1 MVDDTESSTMSVT
14 NPFTAAALRPQ
25 VSRINMPGRSTPASI
40 LADSFLAPENYLY
53 LPDVPRITPDNN
65 DEGLQTLAILAK
77 ENLHREYFKINSA
90 LQKKC
95 EYMKRSLNIEDL
107 NYLKPSNKKG
117 KGENYCRIIEINQT
131 QRSNLSEALLPAS
144 LSPPHIQSSDF
155 STSVPTYTQTYLPAA
170 EQTPKSLNSVLA
182 AELEEIYESQ
192 ASISDWQK
200 RRKNSEIKWGER
212 RSMLFSWTLSKLG
225 VPDKGKCCVQCRSCE
240 ASIKCEDCFHFL
252 CHKCDQQQHFVMPF
266 HQRFCWKNGF
276 FEPLDPT
283 QTVCSDGNVIHWK
296 PVVPAHPPNS
306 CPNCSESKFTTLS
319 SNNLCIFV
327 TLSGRYDLYTP
338 IFRCK
343 CGYVDEELGKA
354 MHQSGFYSTG
364 RNSSTFYSI
373 NLLDSWHF
381 LKRSSPGTSLQ
392 ALVSALE
399 LFGASR
405 GRHGPINFE
414 TTKRVFFEWR
424 FHQYELGRIK
434 GEFDKG
440 CPACDTTPVAVHI
453 DGNKKLYRYNKV
465 GRGIRNSYYS
475 GGIFACDKEV
485 QYHVSTIQNLK
496 TQVLYGGR
504 WQEGSGLT
512 SGEEAEQV
520 FSYLS
525 RYNNNT
531 KNMLKA
537 ERTEELTEG
546 ALFWNHRKINGMPRA
561 LVARFRKVLYG
572 GRWQEGSG
580 LTSGEEAEQVFSYL
594 SRYNNNT
601 KNMLKAERT
610 EELTEGALFWNHRK
624 INGMHR
630 ALVARFRKA
639 TETAAAVSNEIHRL
653 NVPESVI
660 EKWRSELLIIARSLN
675 NRSSA
680 NNIEHTIEAYGEN
693 IRHRKNQ
700 ITTYAVSLTEK
711 RSAVEKFEL
720 QKRCRE
726 EESLTIQEMITWLQY
741 YKKKRDK
748 LSEYIQELQCDSFP
762 SCLCKDSNTY
772 TIENP
777 ILSEE
782 EKHGLLALLKQGQK
796 QCADKLTE
804 AKHLF
809 SSYQPNEVYEPFL
822 ELLESDEDE
831 DMYLQNE

>member
-1 MVDDTESSTMSVT
+1 MCGVSTLKAAKNKPVSFRSLDETGISMASCRHGIIL
-14 NPFTAAALRPQ
+14 AALNMYQGELYSYAHYLQMNRLQ
-25 VSRINMPGRSTPASI
+25 NVSFICQDIICKYWPWALKISS
-40 LADSFLAPENYLY
+40 
-53 LPDVPRITPDNN
+53 
-65 DEGLQTLAILAK
+65 
-77 ENLHREYFKINSA
+77 RE
-90 LQKKC
+90 QKF
-95 EYMKRSLNIEDL
+95 SLGQG
-107 NYLKPSNKKG
+107 KP
-117 KGENYCRIIEINQT
+117 
-131 QRSNLSEALLPAS
+131 
-144 LSPPHIQSSDF
+144 F
-155 STSVPTYTQTYLPAA
+155 
-170 EQTPKSLNSVLA
+170 
-182 AELEEIYESQ
+182 
-192 ASISDWQK
+192 
-200 RRKNSEIKWGER
+200 
-212 RSMLFSWTLSKLG
+212 LG
-225 VPDKGKCCVQCRSCE
+225 VLHAKG
-240 ASIKCEDCFHFL
+240 H
-252 CHKCDQQQHFVMPF
+252 
-266 HQRFCWKNGF
+266 
-276 FEPLDPT
+276 
-283 QTVCSDGNVIHWK
+283 
-296 PVVPAHPPNS
+296 
-306 CPNCSESKFTTLS
+306 
-319 SNNLCIFV
+319 
-327 TLSGRYDLYTP
+327 
-338 IFRCK
+338 
-343 CGYVDEELGKA
+343 
-354 MHQSGFYSTG
+354 
-364 RNSSTFYSI
+364 
-373 NLLDSWHF
+373 SW
-381 LKRSSPGTSLQ
+381 
-392 ALVSALE
+392 
-399 LFGASR
+399 
-405 GRHGPINFE
+405 
-414 TTKRVFFEWR
+414 
-424 FHQYELGRIK
+424 Y
-434 GEFDKG
+434 
-440 CPACDTTPVAVHI
+440 C
-453 DGNKKLYRYNKV
+453 
-465 GRGIRNSYYS
+465 
-475 GGIFACDKEV
+475 
-485 QYHVSTIQNLK
+485 
-496 TQVLYGGR
+496 QVLYGGR

-546 ALFWNHRKINGMPRA
+546 ALFWNHRKINGMP
-561 LVARFRKVLYG
+561 
-572 GRWQEGSG
+572 
-580 LTSGEEAEQVFSYL
+580 
-594 SRYNNNT
+594 
-601 KNMLKAERT
+601 
-610 EELTEGALFWNHRK
+610 
-624 INGMHR
+624 R

-700 ITTYAVSLTEK
+700 ITTYAVSSKMRAVLRNKNEVEKKKLRDLIKIYNQNHPDLSEADVLTGILPWHNLLLHQNTSVSLTEK

-782 EKHGLLALLKQGQK
+782 EKRGLLALLNQGQK

>member
-1 MVDDTESSTMSVT
+1 MQTAPTIKKKKILDLGMVDDTESSTMSVT

-95 EYMKRSLNIEDL
+95 EYMKRSLNIENL

-131 QRSNLSEALLPAS
+131 QRSNLSE
-144 LSPPHIQSSDF
+144 
-155 STSVPTYTQTYLPAA
+155 
-170 EQTPKSLNSVLA
+170 E
-182 AELEEIYESQ
+182 
-192 ASISDWQK
+192 
-200 RRKNSEIKWGER
+200 
-212 RSMLFSWTLSKLG
+212 
-225 VPDKGKCCVQCRSCE
+225 
-240 ASIKCEDCFHFL
+240 
-252 CHKCDQQQHFVMPF
+252 
-266 HQRFCWKNGF
+266 
-276 FEPLDPT
+276 
-283 QTVCSDGNVIHWK
+283 

-485 QYHVSTIQNLK
+485 QDHVSTIQNLK
-496 TQVLYGGR
+496 TQSSHMCGVSTLKAAKNKPVSFRSLDETGISMASCRHGIILAALNMYQGELYSYAHYLQMNRLQNVSFICQDIICKYWPWALKISSREQKFSLRQGKPFLGVLHAKGHSWYCQVLYGGR

-525 RYNNNT
+525 RYNNNI

-546 ALFWNHRKINGMPRA
+546 ALFWNHRKINGMP
-561 LVARFRKVLYG
+561 
-572 GRWQEGSG
+572 
-580 LTSGEEAEQVFSYL
+580 
-594 SRYNNNT
+594 
-601 KNMLKAERT
+601 
-610 EELTEGALFWNHRK
+610 
-624 INGMHR
+624 R

-748 LSEYIQELQCDSFP
+748 ISEYIQELQCDSFP

-782 EKHGLLALLKQGQK
+782 EKRGLLALLKQGQK

>member
-1 MVDDTESSTMSVT
+1 MQTAPTIKKKKILDLGMVDDTESSTMSVT

-53 LPDVPRITPDNN
+53 LPDVPRINPDNN

-131 QRSNLSEALLPAS
+131 QRSNLSE
-144 LSPPHIQSSDF
+144 
-155 STSVPTYTQTYLPAA
+155 
-170 EQTPKSLNSVLA
+170 
-182 AELEEIYESQ
+182 
-192 ASISDWQK
+192 
-200 RRKNSEIKWGER
+200 
-212 RSMLFSWTLSKLG
+212 
-225 VPDKGKCCVQCRSCE
+225 
-240 ASIKCEDCFHFL
+240 
-252 CHKCDQQQHFVMPF
+252 
-266 HQRFCWKNGF
+266 
-276 FEPLDPT
+276 
-283 QTVCSDGNVIHWK
+283 
-296 PVVPAHPPNS
+296 
-306 CPNCSESKFTTLS
+306 
-319 SNNLCIFV
+319 
-327 TLSGRYDLYTP
+327 GRYDLYTP

-405 GRHGPINFE
+405 GRSSHMCG
-414 TTKRVFFEWR
+414 
-424 FHQYELGRIK
+424 
-434 GEFDKG
+434 
-440 CPACDTTPVAVHI
+440 
-453 DGNKKLYRYNKV
+453 
-465 GRGIRNSYYS
+465 
-475 GGIFACDKEV
+475 
-485 QYHVSTIQNLK
+485 VSTLKAAKNKPVSFRSLDETSISMASCRHGIILAALNMYQGELYSYAHYLQMNRLQNVSFICQDIICKYWPWALK
-496 TQVLYGGR
+496 ISSREQQFSLRQGKPFLGVLHAKGHSWYCQVLYGGR

-546 ALFWNHRKINGMPRA
+546 ALFWNHRKINGMP
-561 LVARFRKVLYG
+561 
-572 GRWQEGSG
+572 
-580 LTSGEEAEQVFSYL
+580 
-594 SRYNNNT
+594 
-601 KNMLKAERT
+601 
-610 EELTEGALFWNHRK
+610 
-624 INGMHR
+624 R

-700 ITTYAVSLTEK
+700 ITTYAVSSKMRAVLRNKNEVEKEKLRDLIKIYNQNYPDLSEAGVLTGILPWHNLLLHQNTSVSLTEK

-772 TIENP
+772 TIENS

-782 EKHGLLALLKQGQK
+782 EKRGLLAILKQGQK

>member
-1 MVDDTESSTMSVT
+1 MQTAPTIKKKKILDLGMVDDTESSTMSVT
-14 NPFTAAALRPQ
+14 NPFTAAALGPQ

-131 QRSNLSEALLPAS
+131 QRSNLSE
-144 LSPPHIQSSDF
+144 
-155 STSVPTYTQTYLPAA
+155 
-170 EQTPKSLNSVLA
+170 E
-182 AELEEIYESQ
+182 
-192 ASISDWQK
+192 
-200 RRKNSEIKWGER
+200 
-212 RSMLFSWTLSKLG
+212 
-225 VPDKGKCCVQCRSCE
+225 
-240 ASIKCEDCFHFL
+240 
-252 CHKCDQQQHFVMPF
+252 
-266 HQRFCWKNGF
+266 
-276 FEPLDPT
+276 
-283 QTVCSDGNVIHWK
+283 

-485 QYHVSTIQNLK
+485 QDHVSTIQNLK
-496 TQVLYGGR
+496 TQSSHMCGVSTLKAAKNKPVSFRSLDETGISMASCRHGIILAALNMYQGELYSYAHYLQMNRLQNVSFICQDIICKYWPWALKISSREQKFSLRQGKPFLGVLHAKGHSWYCQVLYGGR

-561 LVARFRKVLYG
+561 LVARFRK
-572 GRWQEGSG
+572 
-580 LTSGEEAEQVFSYL
+580 FH
-594 SRYNNNT
+594 
-601 KNMLKAERT
+601 LK
-610 EELTEGALFWNHRK
+610 
-624 INGMHR
+624 
-630 ALVARFRKA
+630 
-639 TETAAAVSNEIHRL
+639 
-653 NVPESVI
+653 
-660 EKWRSELLIIARSLN
+660 
-675 NRSSA
+675 
-680 NNIEHTIEAYGEN
+680 
-693 IRHRKNQ
+693 
-700 ITTYAVSLTEK
+700 
-711 RSAVEKFEL
+711 
-720 QKRCRE
+720 
-726 EESLTIQEMITWLQY
+726 
-741 YKKKRDK
+741 
-748 LSEYIQELQCDSFP
+748 
-762 SCLCKDSNTY
+762 
-772 TIENP
+772 
-777 ILSEE
+777 
-782 EKHGLLALLKQGQK
+782 
-796 QCADKLTE
+796 
-804 AKHLF
+804 
-809 SSYQPNEVYEPFL
+809 
-822 ELLESDEDE
+822 
-831 DMYLQNE
+831 

>member
-1 MVDDTESSTMSVT
+1 MQTAPTIKKKKILDLGMVDDTESSTMSVT

-40 LADSFLAPENYLY
+40 LA
-53 LPDVPRITPDNN
+53 
-65 DEGLQTLAILAK
+65 EGLQTLAILAK

-95 EYMKRSLNIEDL
+95 EYMKRSLNIENL

-131 QRSNLSEALLPAS
+131 QRSNLSE
-144 LSPPHIQSSDF
+144 
-155 STSVPTYTQTYLPAA
+155 
-170 EQTPKSLNSVLA
+170 E
-182 AELEEIYESQ
+182 
-192 ASISDWQK
+192 
-200 RRKNSEIKWGER
+200 
-212 RSMLFSWTLSKLG
+212 
-225 VPDKGKCCVQCRSCE
+225 
-240 ASIKCEDCFHFL
+240 
-252 CHKCDQQQHFVMPF
+252 
-266 HQRFCWKNGF
+266 
-276 FEPLDPT
+276 
-283 QTVCSDGNVIHWK
+283 

-485 QYHVSTIQNLK
+485 QDHVSTIQNLK
-496 TQVLYGGR
+496 TQSSHMCGVSTLKAAKNKPVSFRSLDETGISMASCRHGIILAALNMYQGELYSYAHYLQMNRLQNVSFICQDIICKYWPWALKISSREQKFSLRQGKPFLGVLHAKGHSWYCQVLYGGR

-525 RYNNNT
+525 RYNNNI

-546 ALFWNHRKINGMPRA
+546 ALFWNHRKINGMP
-561 LVARFRKVLYG
+561 
-572 GRWQEGSG
+572 
-580 LTSGEEAEQVFSYL
+580 
-594 SRYNNNT
+594 
-601 KNMLKAERT
+601 
-610 EELTEGALFWNHRK
+610 
-624 INGMHR
+624 R

-700 ITTYAVSLTEK
+700 ITTYAVSSKMRAVLRNKNEVEKKKLRDLIKIYNQNHPDLSEADVLTGILPWHNLLLHQNTSVSLTEK

-748 LSEYIQELQCDSFP
+748 ISEYIQELQCDSFP

-782 EKHGLLALLKQGQK
+782 EKRGLLALLKQGQK

>member
-1 MVDDTESSTMSVT
+1 MQTAPTIKKKKILDLGMVDDTESSTMSVT

-77 ENLHREYFKINSA
+77 ENLHREYFKIKSA

-170 EQTPKSLNSVLA
+170 EQTPKSLNS
-182 AELEEIYESQ
+182 
-192 ASISDWQK
+192 
-200 RRKNSEIKWGER
+200 
-212 RSMLFSWTLSKLG
+212 
-225 VPDKGKCCVQCRSCE
+225 GKCCVQCRSCE

-276 FEPLDPT
+276 FEDLDPT

-343 CGYVDEELGKA
+343 CGYVDQELGKA

-453 DGNKKLYRYNKV
+453 DGNKKLYCYNKV
-465 GRGIRNSYYS
+465 GR
-475 GGIFACDKEV
+475 
-485 QYHVSTIQNLK
+485 
-496 TQVLYGGR
+496 
-504 WQEGSGLT
+504 
-512 SGEEAEQV
+512 
-520 FSYLS
+520 
-525 RYNNNT
+525 
-531 KNMLKA
+531 
-537 ERTEELTEG
+537 
-546 ALFWNHRKINGMPRA
+546 
-561 LVARFRKVLYG
+561 
-572 GRWQEGSG
+572 
-580 LTSGEEAEQVFSYL
+580 
-594 SRYNNNT
+594 
-601 KNMLKAERT
+601 
-610 EELTEGALFWNHRK
+610 
-624 INGMHR
+624 
-630 ALVARFRKA
+630 
-639 TETAAAVSNEIHRL
+639 
-653 NVPESVI
+653 
-660 EKWRSELLIIARSLN
+660 
-675 NRSSA
+675 
-680 NNIEHTIEAYGEN
+680 
-693 IRHRKNQ
+693 
-700 ITTYAVSLTEK
+700 
-711 RSAVEKFEL
+711 
-720 QKRCRE
+720 
-726 EESLTIQEMITWLQY
+726 
-741 YKKKRDK
+741 
-748 LSEYIQELQCDSFP
+748 
-762 SCLCKDSNTY
+762 
-772 TIENP
+772 
-777 ILSEE
+777 
-782 EKHGLLALLKQGQK
+782 
-796 QCADKLTE
+796 
-804 AKHLF
+804 
-809 SSYQPNEVYEPFL
+809 
-822 ELLESDEDE
+822 
-831 DMYLQNE
+831 

>member
-1 MVDDTESSTMSVT
+1 MSVT

-53 LPDVPRITPDNN
+53 LPDVPRINPDNN

-170 EQTPKSLNSVLA
+170 EQTPKSLNS
-182 AELEEIYESQ
+182 ELEEIYESQ

-405 GRHGPINFE
+405 GRSSHMCG
-414 TTKRVFFEWR
+414 
-424 FHQYELGRIK
+424 
-434 GEFDKG
+434 
-440 CPACDTTPVAVHI
+440 
-453 DGNKKLYRYNKV
+453 
-465 GRGIRNSYYS
+465 
-475 GGIFACDKEV
+475 
-485 QYHVSTIQNLK
+485 VSTLKAAKNKPVSFRSLDETSISMASCRHGIILAALNMYQGELYSYAHYLQMNRLQNVSFICQDIICKYWPWALK
-496 TQVLYGGR
+496 ISSREQQFSLRQGKPFLGVLHAKGHSWYCQVLYGGR

-546 ALFWNHRKINGMPRA
+546 ALFWNHRKINGMP
-561 LVARFRKVLYG
+561 
-572 GRWQEGSG
+572 
-580 LTSGEEAEQVFSYL
+580 
-594 SRYNNNT
+594 
-601 KNMLKAERT
+601 
-610 EELTEGALFWNHRK
+610 
-624 INGMHR
+624 R

-700 ITTYAVSLTEK
+700 ITTYAVSSKMRAVLRNKNEVEKEKLRDLIKIYNQNYPDLSEAGVLTGILPWHNLLLHQNTSVSLTEK

-772 TIENP
+772 TIENS

-782 EKHGLLALLKQGQK
+782 EKRGLLAILKQGQK

>member
-1 MVDDTESSTMSVT
+1 MQTAPTIKKKKILDLGMVDDTESSTMSVT

-90 LQKKC
+90 LQKKS

-131 QRSNLSEALLPAS
+131 QRSNLSE
-144 LSPPHIQSSDF
+144 
-155 STSVPTYTQTYLPAA
+155 
-170 EQTPKSLNSVLA
+170 E
-182 AELEEIYESQ
+182 
-192 ASISDWQK
+192 
-200 RRKNSEIKWGER
+200 
-212 RSMLFSWTLSKLG
+212 
-225 VPDKGKCCVQCRSCE
+225 
-240 ASIKCEDCFHFL
+240 
-252 CHKCDQQQHFVMPF
+252 
-266 HQRFCWKNGF
+266 
-276 FEPLDPT
+276 
-283 QTVCSDGNVIHWK
+283 

-405 GRHGPINFE
+405 GRHGPINFD

-453 DGNKKLYRYNKV
+453 DDNKKLYRYNKV

-485 QYHVSTIQNLK
+485 QDHVSTIQNLK
-496 TQVLYGGR
+496 TQVRIFLH
-504 WQEGSGLT
+504 
-512 SGEEAEQV
+512 
-520 FSYLS
+520 
-525 RYNNNT
+525 
-531 KNMLKA
+531 
-537 ERTEELTEG
+537 
-546 ALFWNHRKINGMPRA
+546 LF
-561 LVARFRKVLYG
+561 
-572 GRWQEGSG
+572 
-580 LTSGEEAEQVFSYL
+580 
-594 SRYNNNT
+594 
-601 KNMLKAERT
+601 
-610 EELTEGALFWNHRK
+610 
-624 INGMHR
+624 
-630 ALVARFRKA
+630 
-639 TETAAAVSNEIHRL
+639 
-653 NVPESVI
+653 
-660 EKWRSELLIIARSLN
+660 
-675 NRSSA
+675 
-680 NNIEHTIEAYGEN
+680 
-693 IRHRKNQ
+693 
-700 ITTYAVSLTEK
+700 
-711 RSAVEKFEL
+711 
-720 QKRCRE
+720 
-726 EESLTIQEMITWLQY
+726 ESLKIGFQ
-741 YKKKRDK
+741 
-748 LSEYIQELQCDSFP
+748 
-762 SCLCKDSNTY
+762 
-772 TIENP
+772 IE
-777 ILSEE
+777 
-782 EKHGLLALLKQGQK
+782 
-796 QCADKLTE
+796 T
-804 AKHLF
+804 
-809 SSYQPNEVYEPFL
+809 
-822 ELLESDEDE
+822 
-831 DMYLQNE
+831 

>member
-1 MVDDTESSTMSVT
+1 MQTAPTIKKKKILDLGMVDDTESSTMSVT
-14 NPFTAAALRPQ
+14 NPFTAAALGPQ

-131 QRSNLSEALLPAS
+131 QRSNLSE
-144 LSPPHIQSSDF
+144 
-155 STSVPTYTQTYLPAA
+155 
-170 EQTPKSLNSVLA
+170 E
-182 AELEEIYESQ
+182 
-192 ASISDWQK
+192 
-200 RRKNSEIKWGER
+200 
-212 RSMLFSWTLSKLG
+212 
-225 VPDKGKCCVQCRSCE
+225 
-240 ASIKCEDCFHFL
+240 
-252 CHKCDQQQHFVMPF
+252 
-266 HQRFCWKNGF
+266 
-276 FEPLDPT
+276 
-283 QTVCSDGNVIHWK
+283 

-485 QYHVSTIQNLK
+485 QDHVSTIQNLK
-496 TQVLYGGR
+496 TQSSHMCGVSTLKAAKNKPVSFRSLDETGISMASCRHGIILAALNMYQGELYSYAHYLQMNRLQNVSFICQDIICKYWPWALKISSREQKFSLRQGKPFLGVLHAKGHSWYCQVLYGGR

-561 LVARFRKVLYG
+561 LVARFRKVLTY
-572 GRWQEGSG
+572 
-580 LTSGEEAEQVFSYL
+580 
-594 SRYNNNT
+594 
-601 KNMLKAERT
+601 
-610 EELTEGALFWNHRK
+610 ELFYTMK
-624 INGMHR
+624 I
-630 ALVARFRKA
+630 
-639 TETAAAVSNEIHRL
+639 
-653 NVPESVI
+653 
-660 EKWRSELLIIARSLN
+660 
-675 NRSSA
+675 
-680 NNIEHTIEAYGEN
+680 
-693 IRHRKNQ
+693 
-700 ITTYAVSLTEK
+700 
-711 RSAVEKFEL
+711 
-720 QKRCRE
+720 
-726 EESLTIQEMITWLQY
+726 
-741 YKKKRDK
+741 
-748 LSEYIQELQCDSFP
+748 
-762 SCLCKDSNTY
+762 
-772 TIENP
+772 
-777 ILSEE
+777 
-782 EKHGLLALLKQGQK
+782 
-796 QCADKLTE
+796 
-804 AKHLF
+804 
-809 SSYQPNEVYEPFL
+809 
-822 ELLESDEDE
+822 
-831 DMYLQNE
+831 

>member
-1 MVDDTESSTMSVT
+1 MSVT

-40 LADSFLAPENYLY
+40 LA
-53 LPDVPRITPDNN
+53 
-65 DEGLQTLAILAK
+65 EGLQTLAILAK
-77 ENLHREYFKINSA
+77 ENLHREYLKINSA

-131 QRSNLSEALLPAS
+131 QRSNLSE
-144 LSPPHIQSSDF
+144 
-155 STSVPTYTQTYLPAA
+155 
-170 EQTPKSLNSVLA
+170 
-182 AELEEIYESQ
+182 
-192 ASISDWQK
+192 
-200 RRKNSEIKWGER
+200 
-212 RSMLFSWTLSKLG
+212 
-225 VPDKGKCCVQCRSCE
+225 
-240 ASIKCEDCFHFL
+240 
-252 CHKCDQQQHFVMPF
+252 
-266 HQRFCWKNGF
+266 
-276 FEPLDPT
+276 
-283 QTVCSDGNVIHWK
+283 
-296 PVVPAHPPNS
+296 
-306 CPNCSESKFTTLS
+306 
-319 SNNLCIFV
+319 
-327 TLSGRYDLYTP
+327 GRYDLYTP

-424 FHQYELGRIK
+424 FHQYQLGRIK
-434 GEFDKG
+434 GKFDKG

-485 QYHVSTIQNLK
+485 QDHVSTIQNLK
-496 TQVLYGGR
+496 TQSSHMCGVSTLKAAKNKPVSFRSLDETGISMASCRHGIILAALNMYQGELYSYAHYLQMNCLQNVSFICQDIICKYWPWALKISSREQKFSLGQGKPFLGVLHAKGHSWYCQVLYGGR

-546 ALFWNHRKINGMPRA
+546 ALFWNHRKINGMP
-561 LVARFRKVLYG
+561 
-572 GRWQEGSG
+572 
-580 LTSGEEAEQVFSYL
+580 
-594 SRYNNNT
+594 
-601 KNMLKAERT
+601 
-610 EELTEGALFWNHRK
+610 
-624 INGMHR
+624 R

-700 ITTYAVSLTEK
+700 ITIYAG
-711 RSAVEKFEL
+711 R
-720 QKRCRE
+720 
-726 EESLTIQEMITWLQY
+726 
-741 YKKKRDK
+741 
-748 LSEYIQELQCDSFP
+748 
-762 SCLCKDSNTY
+762 
-772 TIENP
+772 
-777 ILSEE
+777 
-782 EKHGLLALLKQGQK
+782 H
-796 QCADKLTE
+796 
-804 AKHLF
+804 
-809 SSYQPNEVYEPFL
+809 
-822 ELLESDEDE
+822 
-831 DMYLQNE
+831 

>member
-1 MVDDTESSTMSVT
+1 MY
-14 NPFTAAALRPQ
+14 
-25 VSRINMPGRSTPASI
+25 I
-40 LADSFLAPENYLY
+40 FL
-53 LPDVPRITPDNN
+53 T
-65 DEGLQTLAILAK
+65 EGLQTLAILAK
-77 ENLHREYFKINSA
+77 ENLHREYLKINSA
-90 LQKKC
+90 LQKKR

-170 EQTPKSLNSVLA
+170 EQTPKSLNS
-182 AELEEIYESQ
+182 E
-192 ASISDWQK
+192 
-200 RRKNSEIKWGER
+200 
-212 RSMLFSWTLSKLG
+212 
-225 VPDKGKCCVQCRSCE
+225 
-240 ASIKCEDCFHFL
+240 
-252 CHKCDQQQHFVMPF
+252 
-266 HQRFCWKNGF
+266 
-276 FEPLDPT
+276 
-283 QTVCSDGNVIHWK
+283 

-485 QYHVSTIQNLK
+485 QDHVSTIQNLK
-496 TQVLYGGR
+496 TQVRIFLH
-504 WQEGSGLT
+504 
-512 SGEEAEQV
+512 
-520 FSYLS
+520 
-525 RYNNNT
+525 
-531 KNMLKA
+531 
-537 ERTEELTEG
+537 
-546 ALFWNHRKINGMPRA
+546 LF
-561 LVARFRKVLYG
+561 
-572 GRWQEGSG
+572 
-580 LTSGEEAEQVFSYL
+580 
-594 SRYNNNT
+594 
-601 KNMLKAERT
+601 
-610 EELTEGALFWNHRK
+610 
-624 INGMHR
+624 
-630 ALVARFRKA
+630 
-639 TETAAAVSNEIHRL
+639 
-653 NVPESVI
+653 
-660 EKWRSELLIIARSLN
+660 
-675 NRSSA
+675 
-680 NNIEHTIEAYGEN
+680 
-693 IRHRKNQ
+693 
-700 ITTYAVSLTEK
+700 
-711 RSAVEKFEL
+711 
-720 QKRCRE
+720 
-726 EESLTIQEMITWLQY
+726 ESLKIGFQ
-741 YKKKRDK
+741 
-748 LSEYIQELQCDSFP
+748 
-762 SCLCKDSNTY
+762 
-772 TIENP
+772 IE
-777 ILSEE
+777 
-782 EKHGLLALLKQGQK
+782 
-796 QCADKLTE
+796 T
-804 AKHLF
+804 
-809 SSYQPNEVYEPFL
+809 
-822 ELLESDEDE
+822 
-831 DMYLQNE
+831 

>member
-1 MVDDTESSTMSVT
+1 
-14 NPFTAAALRPQ
+14 
-25 VSRINMPGRSTPASI
+25 MPGRSTPASI

-77 ENLHREYFKINSA
+77 ENLHREYLKINSA

-131 QRSNLSEALLPAS
+131 QRSNLSE
-144 LSPPHIQSSDF
+144 
-155 STSVPTYTQTYLPAA
+155 
-170 EQTPKSLNSVLA
+170 
-182 AELEEIYESQ
+182 
-192 ASISDWQK
+192 
-200 RRKNSEIKWGER
+200 
-212 RSMLFSWTLSKLG
+212 
-225 VPDKGKCCVQCRSCE
+225 
-240 ASIKCEDCFHFL
+240 
-252 CHKCDQQQHFVMPF
+252 
-266 HQRFCWKNGF
+266 
-276 FEPLDPT
+276 
-283 QTVCSDGNVIHWK
+283 
-296 PVVPAHPPNS
+296 
-306 CPNCSESKFTTLS
+306 
-319 SNNLCIFV
+319 
-327 TLSGRYDLYTP
+327 GRYDLYTP

-485 QYHVSTIQNLK
+485 QDHVSTIQNLK
-496 TQVLYGGR
+496 TQSSHMCGVSTLKAAKNKPVSFRSLDETGISMASCRHGIILAALNMYQGELYSYAHYLQMNRLQNVSFICQDIICKYWPWALKISSREQKFSLGQGKPFLGVLHAKGHSWYCQVLYGGR

-537 ERTEELTEG
+537 ERTEELTEA
-546 ALFWNHRKINGMPRA
+546 ALFWNHRKINGMP
-561 LVARFRKVLYG
+561 
-572 GRWQEGSG
+572 
-580 LTSGEEAEQVFSYL
+580 
-594 SRYNNNT
+594 
-601 KNMLKAERT
+601 
-610 EELTEGALFWNHRK
+610 
-624 INGMHR
+624 R

-653 NVPESVI
+653 NVPESVT

-700 ITTYAVSLTEK
+700 ITTYAVSSKMRAELRNKNE
-711 RSAVEKFEL
+711 VEKKKTTRSHENL
-720 QKRCRE
+720 Q
-726 EESLTIQEMITWLQY
+726 SQ
-741 YKKKRDK
+741 
-748 LSEYIQELQCDSFP
+748 P
-762 SCLCKDSNTY
+762 S
-772 TIENP
+772 
-777 ILSEE
+777 
-782 EKHGLLALLKQGQK
+782 G
-796 QCADKLTE
+796 
-804 AKHLF
+804 F
-809 SSYQPNEVYEPFL
+809 V
-822 ELLESDEDE
+822 
-831 DMYLQNE
+831 

>member
-1 MVDDTESSTMSVT
+1 MQTAPTIKKKKILDLSMVDDTESSTMSVT
-14 NPFTAAALRPQ
+14 NPFTTAALRPQ

-40 LADSFLAPENYLY
+40 LA
-53 LPDVPRITPDNN
+53 
-65 DEGLQTLAILAK
+65 EGLQTLAILAK
-77 ENLHREYFKINSA
+77 ENLHREYLKINSA

-170 EQTPKSLNSVLA
+170 EQTPKSLNS
-182 AELEEIYESQ
+182 E
-192 ASISDWQK
+192 
-200 RRKNSEIKWGER
+200 
-212 RSMLFSWTLSKLG
+212 
-225 VPDKGKCCVQCRSCE
+225 
-240 ASIKCEDCFHFL
+240 
-252 CHKCDQQQHFVMPF
+252 
-266 HQRFCWKNGF
+266 
-276 FEPLDPT
+276 
-283 QTVCSDGNVIHWK
+283 

-319 SNNLCIFV
+319 FNNLCIFV
-327 TLSGRYDLYTP
+327 TLSGRHDLYTP

-465 GRGIRNSYYS
+465 GRGIRNSYYF

-485 QYHVSTIQNLK
+485 QDHVSTIQNLK
-496 TQVLYGGR
+496 TQ
-504 WQEGSGLT
+504 
-512 SGEEAEQV
+512 
-520 FSYLS
+520 
-525 RYNNNT
+525 
-531 KNMLKA
+531 
-537 ERTEELTEG
+537 
-546 ALFWNHRKINGMPRA
+546 
-561 LVARFRKVLYG
+561 
-572 GRWQEGSG
+572 
-580 LTSGEEAEQVFSYL
+580 
-594 SRYNNNT
+594 
-601 KNMLKAERT
+601 
-610 EELTEGALFWNHRK
+610 
-624 INGMHR
+624 
-630 ALVARFRKA
+630 
-639 TETAAAVSNEIHRL
+639 
-653 NVPESVI
+653 
-660 EKWRSELLIIARSLN
+660 
-675 NRSSA
+675 
-680 NNIEHTIEAYGEN
+680 
-693 IRHRKNQ
+693 
-700 ITTYAVSLTEK
+700 
-711 RSAVEKFEL
+711 
-720 QKRCRE
+720 
-726 EESLTIQEMITWLQY
+726 
-741 YKKKRDK
+741 
-748 LSEYIQELQCDSFP
+748 
-762 SCLCKDSNTY
+762 
-772 TIENP
+772 
-777 ILSEE
+777 
-782 EKHGLLALLKQGQK
+782 
-796 QCADKLTE
+796 
-804 AKHLF
+804 
-809 SSYQPNEVYEPFL
+809 
-822 ELLESDEDE
+822 
-831 DMYLQNE
+831 

>member
-1 MVDDTESSTMSVT
+1 MQTAPTIKKKKILDLGMVDDTESSTMSVT

-95 EYMKRSLNIEDL
+95 EYMKRSLNIENL

-131 QRSNLSEALLPAS
+131 QRSNLSE
-144 LSPPHIQSSDF
+144 
-155 STSVPTYTQTYLPAA
+155 
-170 EQTPKSLNSVLA
+170 E
-182 AELEEIYESQ
+182 
-192 ASISDWQK
+192 
-200 RRKNSEIKWGER
+200 
-212 RSMLFSWTLSKLG
+212 
-225 VPDKGKCCVQCRSCE
+225 
-240 ASIKCEDCFHFL
+240 
-252 CHKCDQQQHFVMPF
+252 
-266 HQRFCWKNGF
+266 
-276 FEPLDPT
+276 
-283 QTVCSDGNVIHWK
+283 

-405 GRHGPINFE
+405 GRSSHMCG
-414 TTKRVFFEWR
+414 
-424 FHQYELGRIK
+424 
-434 GEFDKG
+434 
-440 CPACDTTPVAVHI
+440 
-453 DGNKKLYRYNKV
+453 
-465 GRGIRNSYYS
+465 
-475 GGIFACDKEV
+475 
-485 QYHVSTIQNLK
+485 VSTLKAAKNKPVSFRSLDETGISMASCRHGIILAALNMYQGELYSYAHYLQMNRLQNVSFICQDIICKYWPWALK
-496 TQVLYGGR
+496 ISSREQKFSLRQGKPFLGVLHAKGHSWYCQVLYGGR

-525 RYNNNT
+525 RYNNNI

-546 ALFWNHRKINGMPRA
+546 ALFWNHRKINGMP
-561 LVARFRKVLYG
+561 
-572 GRWQEGSG
+572 
-580 LTSGEEAEQVFSYL
+580 
-594 SRYNNNT
+594 
-601 KNMLKAERT
+601 
-610 EELTEGALFWNHRK
+610 
-624 INGMHR
+624 R

-700 ITTYAVSLTEK
+700 ITTYAVSSKMRAVLRNKNEVEKKKLRDLIKIYNQNHPDLSEADVLTGILPWHNLLLHQNTSVSLTEK

-748 LSEYIQELQCDSFP
+748 ISEYIQELQCDSFP

-782 EKHGLLALLKQGQK
+782 EKRGLLALLKQGQK

>member
-1 MVDDTESSTMSVT
+1 
-14 NPFTAAALRPQ
+14 
-25 VSRINMPGRSTPASI
+25 MPGRSTPASI

-77 ENLHREYFKINSA
+77 ENLHREYLKINSA

-131 QRSNLSEALLPAS
+131 QRSNLSE
-144 LSPPHIQSSDF
+144 
-155 STSVPTYTQTYLPAA
+155 
-170 EQTPKSLNSVLA
+170 E
-182 AELEEIYESQ
+182 
-192 ASISDWQK
+192 
-200 RRKNSEIKWGER
+200 
-212 RSMLFSWTLSKLG
+212 
-225 VPDKGKCCVQCRSCE
+225 
-240 ASIKCEDCFHFL
+240 
-252 CHKCDQQQHFVMPF
+252 
-266 HQRFCWKNGF
+266 
-276 FEPLDPT
+276 
-283 QTVCSDGNVIHWK
+283 

-485 QYHVSTIQNLK
+485 QDHVSTIQNLK
-496 TQVLYGGR
+496 TQSSHMCGVSTLKAAKNKPVSFRSLDETGISMASCRHGIILAALNMYQGELYSYAHYLQMNRLQNVSFICQDIICKYWPWALKISSREQKFSLGQGKPFLGVLHAKGHSWYCQVLYGGR

-537 ERTEELTEG
+537 ERTEELTEA
-546 ALFWNHRKINGMPRA
+546 ALFWNHRKINGMP
-561 LVARFRKVLYG
+561 
-572 GRWQEGSG
+572 
-580 LTSGEEAEQVFSYL
+580 
-594 SRYNNNT
+594 
-601 KNMLKAERT
+601 
-610 EELTEGALFWNHRK
+610 
-624 INGMHR
+624 R

-653 NVPESVI
+653 NVPESVT

-700 ITTYAVSLTEK
+700 ITTYAVSSKMRAELRNKNE
-711 RSAVEKFEL
+711 VEKKKTTRSHENL
-720 QKRCRE
+720 Q
-726 EESLTIQEMITWLQY
+726 SQ
-741 YKKKRDK
+741 
-748 LSEYIQELQCDSFP
+748 P
-762 SCLCKDSNTY
+762 S
-772 TIENP
+772 
-777 ILSEE
+777 
-782 EKHGLLALLKQGQK
+782 G
-796 QCADKLTE
+796 
-804 AKHLF
+804 F
-809 SSYQPNEVYEPFL
+809 V
-822 ELLESDEDE
+822 
-831 DMYLQNE
+831 

>member
-1 MVDDTESSTMSVT
+1 MSVT
-14 NPFTAAALRPQ
+14 NPFTAAALGPQ

-170 EQTPKSLNSVLA
+170 EQTPKSLNS
-182 AELEEIYESQ
+182 E
-192 ASISDWQK
+192 
-200 RRKNSEIKWGER
+200 
-212 RSMLFSWTLSKLG
+212 
-225 VPDKGKCCVQCRSCE
+225 
-240 ASIKCEDCFHFL
+240 
-252 CHKCDQQQHFVMPF
+252 
-266 HQRFCWKNGF
+266 
-276 FEPLDPT
+276 
-283 QTVCSDGNVIHWK
+283 

-485 QYHVSTIQNLK
+485 QDHVSTIQNLK
-496 TQVLYGGR
+496 TQVRIFLR
-504 WQEGSGLT
+504 
-512 SGEEAEQV
+512 
-520 FSYLS
+520 
-525 RYNNNT
+525 
-531 KNMLKA
+531 
-537 ERTEELTEG
+537 
-546 ALFWNHRKINGMPRA
+546 LF
-561 LVARFRKVLYG
+561 
-572 GRWQEGSG
+572 
-580 LTSGEEAEQVFSYL
+580 
-594 SRYNNNT
+594 
-601 KNMLKAERT
+601 
-610 EELTEGALFWNHRK
+610 
-624 INGMHR
+624 
-630 ALVARFRKA
+630 
-639 TETAAAVSNEIHRL
+639 
-653 NVPESVI
+653 
-660 EKWRSELLIIARSLN
+660 
-675 NRSSA
+675 
-680 NNIEHTIEAYGEN
+680 
-693 IRHRKNQ
+693 
-700 ITTYAVSLTEK
+700 
-711 RSAVEKFEL
+711 
-720 QKRCRE
+720 
-726 EESLTIQEMITWLQY
+726 ESLKIGFQ
-741 YKKKRDK
+741 
-748 LSEYIQELQCDSFP
+748 
-762 SCLCKDSNTY
+762 
-772 TIENP
+772 IE
-777 ILSEE
+777 
-782 EKHGLLALLKQGQK
+782 
-796 QCADKLTE
+796 T
-804 AKHLF
+804 
-809 SSYQPNEVYEPFL
+809 
-822 ELLESDEDE
+822 
-831 DMYLQNE
+831 

>member
-1 MVDDTESSTMSVT
+1 MQTAPTIKKKKILDLGMVDDTESSTMSVT

-117 KGENYCRIIEINQT
+117 KGENYCRIIEISQT

-327 TLSGRYDLYTP
+327 TL
-338 IFRCK
+338 
-343 CGYVDEELGKA
+343 
-354 MHQSGFYSTG
+354 
-364 RNSSTFYSI
+364 TF
-373 NLLDSWHF
+373 
-381 LKRSSPGTSLQ
+381 
-392 ALVSALE
+392 
-399 LFGASR
+399 LF
-405 GRHGPINFE
+405 
-414 TTKRVFFEWR
+414 
-424 FHQYELGRIK
+424 
-434 GEFDKG
+434 
-440 CPACDTTPVAVHI
+440 
-453 DGNKKLYRYNKV
+453 
-465 GRGIRNSYYS
+465 
-475 GGIFACDKEV
+475 
-485 QYHVSTIQNLK
+485 
-496 TQVLYGGR
+496 
-504 WQEGSGLT
+504 
-512 SGEEAEQV
+512 
-520 FSYLS
+520 
-525 RYNNNT
+525 
-531 KNMLKA
+531 
-537 ERTEELTEG
+537 
-546 ALFWNHRKINGMPRA
+546 
-561 LVARFRKVLYG
+561 
-572 GRWQEGSG
+572 
-580 LTSGEEAEQVFSYL
+580 
-594 SRYNNNT
+594 
-601 KNMLKAERT
+601 
-610 EELTEGALFWNHRK
+610 
-624 INGMHR
+624 
-630 ALVARFRKA
+630 
-639 TETAAAVSNEIHRL
+639 
-653 NVPESVI
+653 
-660 EKWRSELLIIARSLN
+660 
-675 NRSSA
+675 
-680 NNIEHTIEAYGEN
+680 
-693 IRHRKNQ
+693 
-700 ITTYAVSLTEK
+700 
-711 RSAVEKFEL
+711 
-720 QKRCRE
+720 
-726 EESLTIQEMITWLQY
+726 TW
-741 YKKKRDK
+741 
-748 LSEYIQELQCDSFP
+748 
-762 SCLCKDSNTY
+762 
-772 TIENP
+772 
-777 ILSEE
+777 
-782 EKHGLLALLKQGQK
+782 
-796 QCADKLTE
+796 
-804 AKHLF
+804 
-809 SSYQPNEVYEPFL
+809 
-822 ELLESDEDE
+822 
-831 DMYLQNE
+831 

>member
-1 MVDDTESSTMSVT
+1 MQTAPTIKKKKILDLGMVDDTESSTMSVT

-90 LQKKC
+90 LQKKS

-131 QRSNLSEALLPAS
+131 QRSNLSE
-144 LSPPHIQSSDF
+144 
-155 STSVPTYTQTYLPAA
+155 
-170 EQTPKSLNSVLA
+170 E
-182 AELEEIYESQ
+182 
-192 ASISDWQK
+192 
-200 RRKNSEIKWGER
+200 
-212 RSMLFSWTLSKLG
+212 
-225 VPDKGKCCVQCRSCE
+225 
-240 ASIKCEDCFHFL
+240 
-252 CHKCDQQQHFVMPF
+252 
-266 HQRFCWKNGF
+266 
-276 FEPLDPT
+276 
-283 QTVCSDGNVIHWK
+283 

-405 GRHGPINFE
+405 GRHGPINFD

-453 DGNKKLYRYNKV
+453 DDNKKLYRYNKV

-485 QYHVSTIQNLK
+485 QDHVSTIQNLK
-496 TQVLYGGR
+496 TQSSHMCGV
-504 WQEGSGLT
+504 ST
-512 SGEEAEQV
+512 
-520 FSYLS
+520 
-525 RYNNNT
+525 
-531 KNMLKA
+531 LKA
-537 ERTEELTEG
+537 
-546 ALFWNHRKINGMPRA
+546 A
-561 LVARFRKVLYG
+561 
-572 GRWQEGSG
+572 
-580 LTSGEEAEQVFSYL
+580 
-594 SRYNNNT
+594 
-601 KNMLKAERT
+601 KNKP
-610 EELTEGALFWNHRK
+610 
-624 INGMHR
+624 
-630 ALVARFRKA
+630 
-639 TETAAAVSNEIHRL
+639 VSF
-653 NVPESVI
+653 
-660 EKWRSELLIIARSLN
+660 RSLDETGISMASCRHGIILAALN
-675 NRSSA
+675 MYRGELYSYAHYLQMNRLQNVSFICQDIICKYWPWALKISSR
-680 NNIEHTIEAYGEN
+680 EQ
-693 IRHRKNQ
+693 KF
-700 ITTYAVSLTEK
+700 SL
-711 RSAVEKFEL
+711 R
-720 QKRCRE
+720 
-726 EESLTIQEMITWLQY
+726 
-741 YKKKRDK
+741 
-748 LSEYIQELQCDSFP
+748 
-762 SCLCKDSNTY
+762 
-772 TIENP
+772 
-777 ILSEE
+777 
-782 EKHGLLALLKQGQK
+782 QGK
-796 QCADKLTE
+796 
-804 AKHLF
+804 
-809 SSYQPNEVYEPFL
+809 PFL
-822 ELLESDEDE
+822 GVLHAKGHSWYCQVL
-831 DMYLQNE
+831 

>member
-1 MVDDTESSTMSVT
+1 MQTAPTIKKKKILDLGMVDDTESSTMSVT

-95 EYMKRSLNIEDL
+95 EYMKRSLNIENL

-131 QRSNLSEALLPAS
+131 QRSNLSE
-144 LSPPHIQSSDF
+144 
-155 STSVPTYTQTYLPAA
+155 
-170 EQTPKSLNSVLA
+170 
-182 AELEEIYESQ
+182 
-192 ASISDWQK
+192 
-200 RRKNSEIKWGER
+200 
-212 RSMLFSWTLSKLG
+212 
-225 VPDKGKCCVQCRSCE
+225 
-240 ASIKCEDCFHFL
+240 
-252 CHKCDQQQHFVMPF
+252 
-266 HQRFCWKNGF
+266 
-276 FEPLDPT
+276 
-283 QTVCSDGNVIHWK
+283 
-296 PVVPAHPPNS
+296 
-306 CPNCSESKFTTLS
+306 
-319 SNNLCIFV
+319 
-327 TLSGRYDLYTP
+327 GRYDLYTP

-485 QYHVSTIQNLK
+485 QDHVSTIQNLK
-496 TQVLYGGR
+496 TQSSHMCGVSTLKAAKNKPVSFRSLDETGISMASCRHGIILAALNMYQGELYSYAHYLQMNRLQNVSFICQDIICKYWPWALKISSREQKFSLRQGKPFLGVLHAKGHSWYCQVLYGGR

-525 RYNNNT
+525 RYNNNI

-546 ALFWNHRKINGMPRA
+546 ALFWNHRKINGMP
-561 LVARFRKVLYG
+561 
-572 GRWQEGSG
+572 
-580 LTSGEEAEQVFSYL
+580 
-594 SRYNNNT
+594 
-601 KNMLKAERT
+601 
-610 EELTEGALFWNHRK
+610 
-624 INGMHR
+624 R

-700 ITTYAVSLTEK
+700 ITTYAVSSKMRAVLRNKNEVEKKKLRDLIKIYNQNHPDLSEADVLTGILPWHNLLLHQNTSVSLTEK

-748 LSEYIQELQCDSFP
+748 ISEYIQELQCDSFP

-782 EKHGLLALLKQGQK
+782 EKRGLLALLKQGQK

>member
-1 MVDDTESSTMSVT
+1 MQTAPTIKKKKILDLGMVDDTESSTMSVT

-40 LADSFLAPENYLY
+40 LA
-53 LPDVPRITPDNN
+53 
-65 DEGLQTLAILAK
+65 EGLQTLAILAK

-131 QRSNLSEALLPAS
+131 QRSNLSE
-144 LSPPHIQSSDF
+144 
-155 STSVPTYTQTYLPAA
+155 
-170 EQTPKSLNSVLA
+170 
-182 AELEEIYESQ
+182 ELEEIYESQ

-306 CPNCSESKFTTLS
+306 CTNCSESKFTTLS

-399 LFGASR
+399 LFGASQ
-405 GRHGPINFE
+405 GR
-414 TTKRVFFEWR
+414 VS
-424 FHQYELGRIK
+424 FHTITVLI
-434 GEFDKG
+434 
-440 CPACDTTPVAVHI
+440 
-453 DGNKKLYRYNKV
+453 
-465 GRGIRNSYYS
+465 
-475 GGIFACDKEV
+475 V
-485 QYHVSTIQNLK
+485 QVLNWCINLK
-496 TQVLYGGR
+496 TKFVTKQM
-504 WQEGSGLT
+504 QCH
-512 SGEEAEQV
+512 
-520 FSYLS
+520 YL
-525 RYNNNT
+525 R
-531 KNMLKA
+531 
-537 ERTEELTEG
+537 
-546 ALFWNHRKINGMPRA
+546 
-561 LVARFRKVLYG
+561 
-572 GRWQEGSG
+572 
-580 LTSGEEAEQVFSYL
+580 
-594 SRYNNNT
+594 
-601 KNMLKAERT
+601 
-610 EELTEGALFWNHRK
+610 
-624 INGMHR
+624 
-630 ALVARFRKA
+630 
-639 TETAAAVSNEIHRL
+639 
-653 NVPESVI
+653 
-660 EKWRSELLIIARSLN
+660 
-675 NRSSA
+675 NRV
-680 NNIEHTIEAYGEN
+680 
-693 IRHRKNQ
+693 K
-700 ITTYAVSLTEK
+700 
-711 RSAVEKFEL
+711 
-720 QKRCRE
+720 
-726 EESLTIQEMITWLQY
+726 Y
-741 YKKKRDK
+741 Y
-748 LSEYIQELQCDSFP
+748 
-762 SCLCKDSNTY
+762 
-772 TIENP
+772 
-777 ILSEE
+777 
-782 EKHGLLALLKQGQK
+782 
-796 QCADKLTE
+796 
-804 AKHLF
+804 
-809 SSYQPNEVYEPFL
+809 
-822 ELLESDEDE
+822 
-831 DMYLQNE
+831 

>member
-1 MVDDTESSTMSVT
+1 MQTAPTIKKKKILDLGMVDDTESSTMSVT
-14 NPFTAAALRPQ
+14 NPFTAAALGPQ

-131 QRSNLSEALLPAS
+131 QRSNLSE
-144 LSPPHIQSSDF
+144 
-155 STSVPTYTQTYLPAA
+155 
-170 EQTPKSLNSVLA
+170 E
-182 AELEEIYESQ
+182 
-192 ASISDWQK
+192 
-200 RRKNSEIKWGER
+200 
-212 RSMLFSWTLSKLG
+212 
-225 VPDKGKCCVQCRSCE
+225 
-240 ASIKCEDCFHFL
+240 
-252 CHKCDQQQHFVMPF
+252 
-266 HQRFCWKNGF
+266 
-276 FEPLDPT
+276 
-283 QTVCSDGNVIHWK
+283 

-485 QYHVSTIQNLK
+485 QDHVSTIQNLK
-496 TQVLYGGR
+496 TQSSHMCGVSTLKAAKNKPVSFRSLDETGISMASCRHGIILAALNMYQGELYSYAHYLQMNRLQNVSFICQDIICKYWPWALKISSREQKFSLRQGKPFLGVLHAKGHSWYCQVLYGGR

-561 LVARFRKVLYG
+561 LVARFRKC
-572 GRWQEGSG
+572 
-580 LTSGEEAEQVFSYL
+580 
-594 SRYNNNT
+594 
-601 KNMLKAERT
+601 
-610 EELTEGALFWNHRK
+610 
-624 INGMHR
+624 
-630 ALVARFRKA
+630 
-639 TETAAAVSNEIHRL
+639 
-653 NVPESVI
+653 P
-660 EKWRSELLIIARSLN
+660 
-675 NRSSA
+675 
-680 NNIEHTIEAYGEN
+680 
-693 IRHRKNQ
+693 
-700 ITTYAVSLTEK
+700 
-711 RSAVEKFEL
+711 
-720 QKRCRE
+720 
-726 EESLTIQEMITWLQY
+726 
-741 YKKKRDK
+741 
-748 LSEYIQELQCDSFP
+748 
-762 SCLCKDSNTY
+762 
-772 TIENP
+772 
-777 ILSEE
+777 
-782 EKHGLLALLKQGQK
+782 
-796 QCADKLTE
+796 
-804 AKHLF
+804 
-809 SSYQPNEVYEPFL
+809 
-822 ELLESDEDE
+822 
-831 DMYLQNE
+831 